1 MRAHICEYNLR
12 MICTRAR
19 VCTVCSLALGGEG
32 GGVICDSRRDM
43 ISSLFLWKVEVYV
56 CVCVCVCVRTYLHTL
71 HVGYSVV
78 SPGI

>member
-32 GGVICDSRRDM
+32 GGVQ
-43 ISSLFLWKVEVYV
+43 LFYTVHLLLAWGG
-56 CVCVCVCVRTYLHTL
+56 YL
-71 HVGYSVV
+71 
-78 SPGI
+78 

>member
-1 MRAHICEYNLR
+1 
-12 MICTRAR
+12 
-19 VCTVCSLALGGEG
+19 
-32 GGVICDSRRDM
+32 M